1 MKVTTTVKEHD
12 LVLAAEKYADKYS
25 ADDSDYIKTDVL
37 NAFYHGADF
46 QKKKQGDTLTV
57 SKLRPMCDAPKNGKF
72 LVVLNTEDAFHE
84 CSFLSDGRVKIGT
97 VAIRIEYCIG
107 WIPCAI
113 YKQELTGDGEETQ
126 KQGE

>member
-1 MKVTTTVKEHD
+1 MKAITEERLREIK
-12 LVLAAEKYADKYS
+12 S
-25 ADDSDYIKTDVL
+25 ASVFPDWVIEEMFCEL
-37 NAFYHGADF
+37 EEI
-46 QKKKQGDTLTV
+46 DTLTV
-57 SKLRPMCDAPKNGKF
+57 SLLRQMCDAPNNGKF

-113 YKQELTGDGEETQ
+113 TNQN
-126 KQGE
+126 